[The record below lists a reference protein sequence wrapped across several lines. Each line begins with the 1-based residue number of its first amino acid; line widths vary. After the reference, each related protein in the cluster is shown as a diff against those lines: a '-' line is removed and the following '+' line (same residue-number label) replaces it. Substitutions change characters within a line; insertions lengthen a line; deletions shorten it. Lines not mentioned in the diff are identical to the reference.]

1 LDGQVIGLD
10 AKSGE
15 QLWRTVGTDIVR
27 GEGMAGNG
35 LVVHKNFLVGN
46 EGGEYGVRGKVH
58 AYNIDSGKQQWTMYN
73 MGPNNEVG
81 IGPRFKPVYPGDK
94 IPNPALDSW
103 FGDSWK
109 RGGG

>member
-1 LDGQVIGLD
+1 
-10 AKSGE
+10 
-15 QLWRTVGTDIVR
+15 
-27 GEGMAGNG
+27 
-35 LVVHKNFLVGN
+35 
-46 EGGEYGVRGKVH
+46 
-58 AYNIDSGKQQWTMYN
+58 

-109 RGGG
+109 RGGGTNWGFYTFDPDLNMFYYSTGNCAP